1 MADDFQKLGTF
12 SEQGR
17 GLPVEL
23 SRPAPAL
30 PFTAIGRHAYAPS
43 PRVRLGWAQGVLLVG
58 DAQLELP
65 HAVTPGAPLGAVAR
79 CMSVDDSDY
88 VPVIGDDRFLGVVF
102 IDDLLRCVADGL
114 NPPDMQALI
123 SSQIPTCSPRS
134 ELVDA
139 VRQMVACW
147 LRRIPV
153 VGDDGALIGMLTLAA
168 AMHAGERDPSVRDVL
183 ENATRHTAFFARRWR

>member
-1 MADDFQKLGTF
+1 VADDINKLDAF

-30 PFTAIGRHAYAPS
+30 PFTPVGRQAYAPS
-43 PRVRLGWAQGVLLVG
+43 PRARLGWAQGVLLVG
-58 DAQLELP
+58 DARLEPP

-79 CMSVDDSDY
+79 CMGTDDSDY
-88 VPVIGDDRFLGVVF
+88 VPVIGDGRFLGVIF

-114 NPPDMQALI
+114 NPPDVHKLI

-153 VGDDGALIGMLTLAA
+153 VGDDGALGGMLTLAG
-168 AMHAGERDPSVRDVL
+168 AMHAAERDPAVRDVL
-183 ENATRHTAFFARRWR
+183 EDACRHPAFFARRWR